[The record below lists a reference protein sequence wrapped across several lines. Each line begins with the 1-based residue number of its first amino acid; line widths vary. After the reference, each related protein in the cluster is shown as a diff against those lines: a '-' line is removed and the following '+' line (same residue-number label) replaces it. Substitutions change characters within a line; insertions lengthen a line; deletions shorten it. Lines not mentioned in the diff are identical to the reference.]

1 MSQRKSRKSRRKR
14 RNTRKSSKKQTKQV
28 PTLII
33 ETHLKRRIPIFFK
46 RLTDASGYC
55 YNPDG
60 KTPKI
65 LIEKNLLRR
74 RMLNVIIE
82 EVTHAFFYDLPEYKV
97 RKFSAQLGRVIYSLF
112 LKK

>member
-1 MSQRKSRKSRRKR
+1 MSQRKPRRKSKNR
-14 RNTRKSSKKQTKQV
+14 RNSKKQTKQE
-28 PTLII
+28 PILII

-46 RLTDASGYC
+46 RLKDASGYC

-65 LIEKNLLRR
+65 LIEKNLLPR